1 MKIRAIRVNQWRKFT
16 RPAGIQ
22 GLGDGLNVLSAPNEA
37 GKSTLVGAL
46 QLALF
51 TKHST
56 TGRDVDALLNHAA
69 PNSPAVEVEF
79 DIDGQP
85 YTLRKRFKR
94 GSLAKLI
101 KPDGA
106 ELQGEGAEAFIAELL
121 GFTFPGRGA
130 GNADSMGLWS
140 LLWLNQGDGARSI
153 SASDG
158 AQRTVMGAL
167 EDTVGNLLGGEQG
180 RRLPIKIRGDL
191 QQLVTESKGQPK
203 DRYRRAIERVTELD
217 HELAELT
224 AAFARTESDLQA
236 YEEVCAA
243 LNEKA
248 ASSTEAEL
256 QRDIQ
261 AANDRVEEL
270 LTLEAEISAADS
282 EAERLEQQYR
292 DAMQAKRAQE
302 QLASAIDALTQE
314 VATAEQTVT
323 NARVEEARLQ
333 SLWQDARAAQVKA
346 DSAKVEAD
354 TALRRATNALTGAQW
369 RGELAT
375 LYRAVADAESAAA
388 AIAALEARVNAIKA
402 TPEAV
407 AALDNLMDEVRAAQ
421 AAMTAVAT
429 LVDFALEDTASTRVT
444 LSQGAMPPAGET
456 LALMD
461 PTEVRIEGI
470 GVISV
475 RPQVA
480 DAAVMQAN
488 LQRAEQAL
496 SAALAAIDAADSSA
510 ARQLLRNRE
519 TAERD
524 LNDARASLERIAPAD
539 DGGLDGVRERRERA
553 RAELEQLE
561 AAGLDLAALPTLDA
575 ARAAR
580 QDAANAAEAAV
591 LEALQATQAATQ
603 CRAALD
609 EHRDTLRAPETALS
623 AGAAQLAARQEAL
636 SNMPAEHALRE
647 RMAAAHDAVEQQK
660 ALVRALKAKA
670 GGNSVQLSR
679 ARLVRLQQSLESYRH
694 GINDLKSRKISL
706 KTTLMRDGAAG
717 IGEKMAATA
726 RELELARAERDRLE
740 REARI
745 LGTLNAV
752 LTDAER
758 EARDRFLGPITE
770 KVRPYLQALFPE
782 ADIQL
787 ADSLGVESVYRGAGE
802 TPDFAALSMGTRE
815 QINILTRIAIA
826 EMMAEQGKPAMVI
839 IDDGLVHADDQR
851 LQRMFDILN
860 LAAERVQIL
869 LLSCHANTFERAGG
883 RLLSIEAFEE
893 TEGLR
898 SH

>member
-16 RPAGIQ
+16 KPAGIE

-51 TKHST
+51 TRHST

-69 PNSPAVEVEF
+69 PNSPVVEVEF
-79 DIDGQP
+79 EIDGQP

-94 GSLAKLI
+94 GSQVKLV

-106 ELQGEGAEAFIAELL
+106 ELQGEGAEAFVAELL
-121 GFTFPGRGA
+121 GFTFPGRGT
-130 GNADSMGLWS
+130 GTADTMGLWS
-140 LLWLNQGDGARSI
+140 LLWLNQGDGADPI
-153 SASDG
+153 SAPDG

-180 RRLPIKIRGDL
+180 RRLPLKIRGDL

-203 DRYRRAIERVTELD
+203 DRYKKAIERVGKLDGELG
-217 HELAELT
+217 ELK

-236 YEEVCAA
+236 YEDVCAA
-243 LNEKA
+243 LNEKEG
-248 ASSTEAEL
+248 SSTEAEL
-256 QRDIQ
+256 KRDIQ

-270 LTLEAEISAADS
+270 LTLEAEIGAAESD
-282 EAERLEQQYR
+282 AERLEQQRR
-292 DAMQAKRAQE
+292 DALQAKLARE
-302 QLASAIDALTQE
+302 QLAAAIDALVKDVEAAEKT
-314 VATAEQTVT
+314 VA
-323 NARVEEARLQ
+323 NAREEEARLE
-333 SLWQDARAAQVKA
+333 SLWQDARAAQRRADRARAEA
-346 DSAKVEAD
+346 DSA
-354 TALRRATNALTGAQW
+354 LRQATNRLTGAQ
-369 RGELAT
+369 RSGELAT
-375 LYRAVADAESAAA
+375 LSRAVADAESATA
-388 AIAALEARVNAIKA
+388 AIVVLEARVNASKA

-407 AALDNLMDEVRAAQ
+407 AALDDLMDEVRAAQ

-429 LVDFALEDTASTRVT
+429 LVEFALEDAASTRVT
-444 LSQGAMPPAGET
+444 LSQGVMPPPGET

-470 GVISV
+470 GVIGI

-480 DAAVMQAN
+480 DAAVMQEN

-496 SAALAAIDAADSSA
+496 SAALAAIDAADIPA

-519 TAERD
+519 AAERD
-524 LNDARASLERIAPAD
+524 LTEARASLERIAPEN
-539 DGGLDGVRERRERA
+539 DGGLAGVRERRERA

-561 AAGLDLAALPTLDA
+561 AAGLNLAALPTLEA

-580 QDAANAAEAAV
+580 EEAANAAEAAAH
-591 LEALQATQAATQ
+591 EAGQATQAATQ

-609 EHRDTLRAPETALS
+609 EHRDTLRAPESALS

-636 SNMPAEHALRE
+636 GNMPAEHTLQE
-647 RMAAAHDAVEQQK
+647 RLAAASDAVEQQK
-660 ALVRALKAKA
+660 AVIRALRQKA
-670 GGNSVQLSR
+670 GGDSVELSR

-694 GINDLKSRKISL
+694 GINDLQSRKMSL

-717 IGEKMAATA
+717 IGEKTAAKA
-726 RELELARAERDRLE
+726 RELELAVAERDRLD

-826 EMMAEQGKPAMVI
+826 EMMAEQGRPAMVI
-839 IDDGLVHADDQR
+839 IDDGLVHSDDQR

-869 LLSCHANTFERAGG
+869 LLSCHAKTFERAGG

>member
-22 GLGDGLNVLSAPNEA
+22 GLDDGLNVLSAPNEA

-56 TGRDVDALLNHAA
+56 TGKDVDALLNHAA
-69 PNSPAVEVEF
+69 PNSPVVEVEF

-94 GSLAKLI
+94 GNQVKLV

-106 ELQGEGAEAFIAELL
+106 ELQGEGAEAFMADLL

-130 GNADSMGLWS
+130 GNADTMGLWS
-140 LLWLNQGDGARSI
+140 LLWLNQGDGAHAI

-180 RRLPIKIRGDL
+180 RRLPLKIRGDL

-203 DRYRRAIERVTELD
+203 DRYRKAIERVGELD
-217 HELAELT
+217 GELGELK

-243 LNEKA
+243 LDEKQA
-248 ASSTEAEL
+248 ASTEVEL
-256 QRDIQ
+256 KRDIQ
-261 AANDRVEEL
+261 VANDRVEEL
-270 LTLEAEISAADS
+270 LTLEAEISV
-282 EAERLEQQYR
+282 AESDAGRLEQQYR
-292 DAMQAKRAQE
+292 EALQAKLARE
-302 QLASAIDALTQE
+302 QLASAIDALAQKVE
-314 VATAEQTVT
+314 AAEQKVT
-323 NARVEEARLQ
+323 NGRVEEARLQ
-333 SLWQDARAAQVKA
+333 ELWQDARAAQHHA
-346 DSAKVEAD
+346 DSARAD
-354 TALRRATNALTGAQW
+354 TDSALRQATNALTGA
-369 RGELAT
+369 RRSGELAT
-375 LYRAVADAESAAA
+375 LNRAVAEAESAAS
-388 AIAALEARVNAIKA
+388 AISALQARVNASKA
-402 TPEAV
+402 TPQAV
-407 AALDNLMDEVRAAQ
+407 AALDDLMDDVRAAQ

-429 LVDFALEDTASTRVT
+429 LVDFALEDAASTRVT
-444 LSQGAMPPAGET
+444 LSQGGMPPPGEP
-456 LALMD
+456 LALID
-461 PTEVRIEGI
+461 PTEVRIDGI
-470 GVISV
+470 GVISI

-480 DAAVMQAN
+480 DAAVMQQN

-496 SAALAAIDAADSSA
+496 SLALAAIDAADIPA

-524 LNDARASLERIAPAD
+524 LNDARAKLERIAPSH
-539 DGGLDGVRERRERA
+539 DGGVAGVRERRERA

-561 AAGLDLAALPTLDA
+561 AAGLDLAALPTLEA

-580 QDAANAAEAAV
+580 QDAVNAAEAAAH
-591 LEALQATQAATQ
+591 EAVQATQAATQ

-623 AGAAQLAARQEAL
+623 ADAAQLAARQETL
-636 SNMPAEHALRE
+636 SNMPAEDTLE
-647 RMAAAHDAVEQQK
+647 DRMAAARDAVEQQK
-660 ALVRALKAKA
+660 TVIRALKAKA
-670 GGNSVQLSR
+670 GGDSVELSR

-717 IGEKMAATA
+717 IGEKMAAKA
-726 RELELARAERDRLE
+726 RELELAVAERDRLD

-839 IDDGLVHADDQR
+839 IDDGLVHSDDQR

-860 LAAERVQIL
+860 LAAERVQVL
-869 LLSCHANTFERAGG
+869 LLSCHATTFERAGG